1 MRRIWWRDSA
11 MTWPSLTVRLH
22 LFPWAW
28 RLLPWGWY
36 DYSPGWNDPM
46 EKDSRA
52 GSWHAT
58 GQWLMV
64 EVDFGFN
71 LPPFTLEGPAS
82 ADTTGGE
89 SDG

>member
-1 MRRIWWRDSA
+1 MTDVPLSFLAKFRDSA

-28 RLLPWGWY
+28 RPLPRGWY
-36 DYSPGWNDPM
+36 DYSPGWRDPL

-52 GSWHAT
+52 GWWGVH

-64 EVDFGFN
+64 ELDFGFN
-71 LPPFTLEGPAS
+71 LPPFIWE
-82 ADTTGGE
+82 DR
-89 SDG
+89 